1 MGQLLGALTKTG
13 LQSPGGPGGPPS
25 TTFYGSPADAMN
37 QANAALSKAPGPA
50 MVNAP
55 PTSGQ
60 LTPGAPVP
68 NAGPV
73 PGPGGV
79 MPMDPRSQAQIA
91 GDAENVNPPQLATS
105 GGGPQF
111 TTPKTN
117 LPTVVKPS
125 FNEASTD
132 QYGNV
137 KPVSPNS
144 GLTKLGTL
152 MTILR
157 GAAQGGSDALAGG
170 ALDAHNGPDHPSA
183 FGLGWGAAKQMP
195 LMRAAAQRQAALAA
209 AQQQKE
215 QAQTAQAFSEAQNKQ
230 YVPLRTGAA
239 LNVRTGQVVPGT
251 QPPEKPDPNMT
262 PQNLY
267 AVALKDL
274 TDTDP
279 TDPSYPIKQAKVQQL
294 QDGITGLQKQ
304 PQSHEPN
311 EWDIR
316 TKAAQGDPTAQ
327 AILNGKQKEKQNIR
341 VPRQPTD
348 YDIWKSNPQGWS
360 AYHSAQGDNKGNLT
374 ANQRSAIESKYSS
387 DLNKLGQNYQLD
399 PETGMY
405 NAKDGTV
412 ATPQDYEQFKD
423 GIANER
429 FNRYLAAG
437 ETPPDLSAASSNP
450 SPVSAH
456 GNSQPAPSGNKSV
469 LPLGKKRSTQ
479 RPPLASFDLPVTR

>member
-1 MGQLLGALTKTG
+1 MREEEAALPILASLLNQQEIKIIIKLYGGFMGQLLGALTKTG

-111 TTPKTN
+111 TTPQTN

-137 KPVSPNS
+137 KPISPNS

-183 FGLGWGAAKQMP
+183 FGLGWGAAKMMP
-195 LMRAAAQRQAALAA
+195 LQRA
-209 AQQQKE
+209 AQQRAAQEDQAKIQQT
-215 QAQTAQAFSEAQNKQ
+215 QAQT
-230 YVPLRTGAA
+230 
-239 LNVRTGQVVPGT
+239 
-251 QPPEKPDPNMT
+251 
-262 PQNLY
+262 QNLQGET
-267 AVALKDL
+267 ALH
-274 TDTDP
+274 
-279 TDPSYPIKQAKVQQL
+279 QAQIPYFL
-294 QDGITGLQKQ
+294 QRG
-304 PQSHEPN
+304 
-311 EWDIR
+311 
-316 TKAAQGDPTAQ
+316 KA
-327 AILNGKQKEKQNIR
+327 
-341 VPRQPTD
+341 
-348 YDIWKSNPQGWS
+348 
-360 AYHSAQGDNKGNLT
+360 
-374 ANQRSAIESKYSS
+374 
-387 DLNKLGQNYQLD
+387 
-399 PETGMY
+399 Y
-405 NAKDGTV
+405 NAC
-412 ATPQDYEQFKD
+412 
-423 GIANER
+423 
-429 FNRYLAAG
+429 L
-437 ETPPDLSAASSNP
+437 
-450 SPVSAH
+450 
-456 GNSQPAPSGNKSV
+456 
-469 LPLGKKRSTQ
+469 
-479 RPPLASFDLPVTR
+479 

>member
-1 MGQLLGALTKTG
+1 MGKVFDALTKTG
-13 LQSPGGPGGPPS
+13 LQSPGG
-25 TTFYGSPADAMN
+25 TTQFYNSPADAMN
-37 QANAALSKAPGPA
+37 QANAALSKAPSPQ
-50 MVNAP
+50 MVTAQ
-55 PTSGQ
+55 PTNVQVS
-60 LTPGAPVP
+60 PGAPAP
-68 NAGPV
+68 LPDGQTGPQEQ
-73 PGPGGV
+73 G
-79 MPMDPRSQAQIA
+79 
-91 GDAENVNPPQLATS
+91 PPQLSTS

-111 TTPKTN
+111 TNSTPTN
-117 LPTVVKPS
+117 LPNVVKPS

-132 QYGNV
+132 SYGNV
-137 KPVSPNS
+137 KPISPNS

-327 AILNGKQKEKQNIR
+327 AILNGKQKEKQDIR

-374 ANQRSAIESKYSS
+374 ANQRSAIEGKYAS
-387 DLNKLGQNYQLD
+387 DLNKLGQNYRLD

-437 ETPPDLSAASSNP
+437 ETPPDLSAASPNP

-456 GNSQPAPSGNKSV
+456 GNSQAAPSGNKSV
-469 LPLGKKRSTQ
+469 LPLGKKGNTQ